1 MTELKTP
8 PFVKEK
14 VKIEKCVND
23 QICAQRRSL
32 SLRGFLMLKSKQVT
46 DDSISAL
53 GTQKELKVI
62 KFSKNTNITSL
73 EQMPPQPNLVEI
85 IANSTQLYS
94 YKGLSKFKNVTMIS
108 INDTPM
114 SKRPNYRLALL
125 LAFGPRIQIING
137 EKISNKERM
146 RAINYASICKEFI
159 DNDWDPSD
167 EAPTEKEIIQLMKK
181 YKPDDAKRV
190 IKQGKI
196 TESKRDDILSP
207 AKTYSLMKT
216 IKTQKYVYDKTE
228 NDGALIDAL
237 IEKFAAFGIFINK
250 DENCQE
256 NLLKVIQ
263 QFADITKNLC
273 DLVVTDDTYQ
283 EEIDRI
289 SQQIDEE
296 NTEIQALNDE

>member
-23 QICAQRRSL
+23 QIRAQRRSL

-62 KFSKNTNITSL
+62 KFSKNTDITSL